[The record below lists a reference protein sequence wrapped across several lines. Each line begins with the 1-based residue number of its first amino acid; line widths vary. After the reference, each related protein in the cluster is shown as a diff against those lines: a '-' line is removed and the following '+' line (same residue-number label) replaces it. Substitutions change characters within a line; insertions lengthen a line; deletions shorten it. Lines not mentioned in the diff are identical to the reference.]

1 MICTLPDLESVCR
14 EAAALFVRQAQ
25 LSVTHRE
32 RFAVAL
38 SGGHTPRCLY
48 EILAGPPFRDKVA
61 WEKTH
66 VFWGDERCVPA
77 DDRRSNALMTR
88 QVLLDHVPVPPDQI
102 HPILCHE
109 KPTKSAKQYSNLLHD
124 FFSGG
129 PPVFDLIL
137 LGLGENGHT
146 ASLFPQAEILKDQTA
161 WTASIY
167 VKEQDMHRVTLMPAV
182 INRARL
188 VVFLVS
194 GGCEAS
200 ALKEVLTEPF
210 DPFRLPAQV
219 VRPQTGELVWLVDK
233 AATAQLDPYQI
244 LLSKFS

>member
-88 QVLLDHVPVPPDQI
+88 QVLLDHVSVPPDQI

-124 FFSGG
+124 FFYGG
-129 PPVFDLIL
+129 PRVFDLIL
-137 LGLGENGHT
+137 LGLGKNGHT

-194 GGCEAS
+194 GGSKAS

-210 DPFRLPAQV
+210 DPFRLPAQL